1 MARDW
6 LELLTKEAVAEA
18 GAEEEARALVE
29 DSELWVLV
37 KLGSMGSETSP
48 QLDEEGTSMG
58 KQEVEARRVEPPRL
72 AVKGRLGGLQGTRGG
87 RELPVEDTDTVLK
100 SKRSVTDNDSS
111 PGLWKKGEVWEW
123 RKNMKGK
130 ERSQDKIWSFYMT
143 MHESGRK
150 V

>member
-37 KLGSMGSETSP
+37 RLGSMGSETSP
-48 QLDEEGTSMG
+48 QLEEEGTSKD
-58 KQEVEARRVEPPRL
+58 KQEVEAGGVEPPRL

-87 RELPVEDTDTVLK
+87 RELPVEDTDTALK

-111 PGLWKKGEVWEW
+111 PGL
-123 RKNMKGK
+123 
-130 ERSQDKIWSFYMT
+130 
-143 MHESGRK
+143 
-150 V
+150 